1 MANSTL
7 NTIIQQIENL
17 TPDEQIF
24 LAHYLDDLAHSP
36 SQSPIIRSRLKIIQS
51 QRIEI
56 LKLASIYGA
65 SNVRFFRLEQT
76 DNHTND
82 HEINFLVDLEADRSL
97 FDLGGLLMDI
107 RELLGFKV
115 FVFTQATL
123 KDDYRDQVFQNAI
136 AL

>member
-17 TPDEQIF
+17 TSNEQIF

-36 SQSPIIRSRLKIIQS
+36 SQSPIIRSRFKIIQS
-51 QRIEI
+51 QRTEI

-65 SNVRFFRLEQT
+65 SNVKIFSLEQSKDDT
-76 DNHTND
+76 HNHK
-82 HEINFLVDLEADRSL
+82 INFLVDLEEDRSL

-107 RELLGFKV
+107 RELLGFEV
-115 FVFTQATL
+115 VVFTQTTL
-123 KDDYRDQVFQNAI
+123 KDDYRDQVLQNAI
-136 AL
+136 VL